1 MTNRA
6 VLSIDVELFEQ
17 TPAYRTATGS
27 MTTNGVGIN
36 GLTFLHQEL
45 KSRGI
50 TTTCFVVSSV
60 ADDYPA
66 SIKSLATE
74 GHEIGSHTHSHRLLS
89 KLEPDERQRELQT
102 SRDILES
109 VTGSTP
115 RGFRAPAFD
124 TPPDHYLMLGETGYQ
139 YDASIVP
146 SRHIPGWYGGEH
158 NIHRPCLAT
167 AVDSEAPA
175 DLNVVPT
182 SVIPGL
188 RLPLTGTWLRFFGPQ
203 YTILGMRLL
212 ARRGIT
218 PILYVHPW
226 EFVELPPIDGVPK
239 RVYFRTGDWMRRA
252 VSRILDQPF
261 EFTTIQ
267 QVLSTTDDVKNRA
280 GV

>member
-1 MTNRA
+1 MTNQA

-27 MTTNGVGIN
+27 MTTNGVGID
-36 GLTFLHQEL
+36 GLRFLRQEL
-45 KSRGI
+45 RKRDI
-50 TTTCFVVSSV
+50 TTTCFVVSSLV
-60 ADDYPA
+60 EDFPTPIRVLAD
-66 SIKSLATE
+66 E
-74 GHEIGSHTHSHRLLS
+74 GHEIGSHTHSHKLLS
-89 KLEPDERQRELQT
+89 KLEPAERQQELQT
-102 SRDILES
+102 SCDILES
-109 VTGSTP
+109 VTGNTP
-115 RGFRAPAFD
+115 QGFRAPAFD
-124 TPPDHYLMLGETGYQ
+124 TPPEHYRMLGDAGYQ

-146 SRHIPGWYGGEH
+146 SRRIPGWYGGEH

-167 AVDSEAPA
+167 TVDPEAPA
-175 DLNVVPT
+175 DLTVVPT

-226 EFVELPPIDGVPK
+226 EFVELPTVDGVPR

-252 VSRILDQPF
+252 VSRILDRPF
-261 EFTTIQ
+261 DFTTIQ
-267 QVLSTTDDVKNRA
+267 NILAEQN
-280 GV
+280 

>member
-1 MTNRA
+1 MTNSA

-27 MTTNGVGIN
+27 ITTNGVGID
-36 GLTFLHQEL
+36 GITFLDEEL
-45 KSRGI
+45 KRRNI

-60 ADDYPA
+60 ADDHPA
-66 SIKSLATE
+66 PIRSLADE

-89 KLEPDERQRELQT
+89 KLEPDERKQELQI
-102 SRDILES
+102 SRNILES
-109 VTGSTP
+109 ITGSTP
-115 RGFRAPAFD
+115 GGFRAPAFD
-124 TPPDHYLMLGETGYQ
+124 TSPDHYLMLDDTGYQ

-167 AVDSEAPA
+167 TVDSEAPA
-175 DLNVVPT
+175 DLTVVPT

-218 PILYVHPW
+218 PMLYVHPW

-252 VSRILDQPF
+252 VRRILDQPF

-267 QVLSTTDDVKNRA
+267 EVLNTEDHMRD
-280 GV
+280 